1 MTSIMASKSWKTQ
14 RSIGL
19 IDLKD
24 FQKLWHFIRTK
35 GPQKFSFRLM
45 ESSNLI
51 IWILPN
57 LIVPWL
63 MTQLVP
69 KFPWDGAQAVLS
81 QITCFT
87 AYVTSGSERC
97 NQRII
102 VMNWSNTDMD
112 SGYHPVL
119 LLNKH
124 RPTHKLTIDRLYHQS
139 IYLIMELYEERIGS
153 QQKTCYFWHF

>member
-1 MTSIMASKSWKTQ
+1 MPKDIKYFKTLKTL
-14 RSIGL
+14 GL
-19 IDLKD
+19 NNFK
-24 FQKLWHFIRTK
+24 KLCDFIRPT
-35 GPQKFSFRLM
+35 GPQKFSFKLM
-45 ESSNLI
+45 ESFNLI

-87 AYVTSGSERC
+87 ASVTSGSGRC

-124 RPTHKLTIDRLYHQS
+124 WPTHKLTIDRLYHQS

>member
-1 MTSIMASKSWKTQ
+1 M
-14 RSIGL
+14 
-19 IDLKD
+19 
-24 FQKLWHFIRTK
+24 
-35 GPQKFSFRLM
+35 
-45 ESSNLI
+45 
-51 IWILPN
+51 PN

-81 QITCFT
+81 EITCFT
-87 AYVTSGSERC
+87 ASVTSGSGRC

-153 QQKTCYFWHF
+153 QQKTCYFWHYKVSQIAFTILNDWTSFFLRSYVSPDFKLTSEMIQESLLPL